1 MTVHILV
8 VDDNDDLRGVF
19 RLLLKE
25 FEVVEASNGLEAL
38 SSYKKSKPELVLMD
52 ILMPEMDGIVATK
65 KILEMDP
72 KAQIIAITAYS
83 TRSNEILD
91 AGALDV
97 LKKPI
102 RKAELLKKINEYIDK
117 TK

>member
-1 MTVHILV
+1 MATHILI

-25 FEVVEASNGLEAL
+25 YEIVEASNGIEAL
-38 SSYKKSKPELVLMD
+38 DCYKESKPSLVLMD
-52 ILMPEMDGIVATK
+52 VLMPEMDGITATK

-72 KAQIIAITAYS
+72 SAQIIAITAYS
-83 TRSNEILD
+83 TRANEILD

-102 RKAELLKKINEYIDK
+102 RKVELLKKINEYIIK
-117 TK
+117 S

>member
-1 MTVHILV
+1 MSLHILV

-25 FEVVEASNGLEAL
+25 YEIVEASNGIEAL
-38 SSYKKSKPELVLMD
+38 ESYKNSKPSIVLMD
-52 ILMPEMDGIVATK
+52 ILMPEMDGITATK
-65 KILEMDP
+65 KILEVDP
-72 KAQIIAITAYS
+72 DAQIIAITAYS
-83 TRSNEILD
+83 TRANDMLE

-102 RKAELLKKINEYIDK
+102 RKNELLNKINEYVCK
-117 TK
+117 A